1 MEYLTTAQVAE
12 LKGCTARYV
21 RQLAQNGKLE
31 HIERDST
38 ANNRI
43 EYVFPLSSLPEKLQ
57 IKWEN
62 RKRSELGLEPVPI
75 PTKPLPKPDPRQIT
89 LQDLTGGQ
97 RRDVG
102 LWCEIIKQWQAA
114 RLAKGEELGKC
125 KVDELFCAA
134 VKLHYPDI
142 SISPDILYRKYKAY
156 KDGDLGGLVDHRGGH
171 NKGKTSIPQYMLDAF
186 YRMYLDDNKLPISR
200 CYSLLQTWVRMH
212 YPEAAGDMPSER
224 TFRRKA
230 EALPY
235 ALVMFMRE
243 GDKMFADKCLP
254 YIERMYD
261 DLRANDVW
269 IADNHTFDFFT
280 AGENGKPHRVYLT
293 AFTDAKSGVMVGWHL
308 TENPCSDSTLLA
320 LRKGIL
326 KFGVPRAIYVDNGS
340 EFLVSD
346 IGGRGHRRK
355 KDWNKDPL
363 PPTILQFLDIEMHNA
378 IVRNAKA
385 KPIERTFYTFKNH
398 FSRSIETFCG
408 GTVVERK
415 ESLKWILKSG
425 NLPTDLQIAA
435 ALDVFIE
442 GDYNTDFY
450 GGKETR
456 YKGMRRIEVWNESIK
471 ETTFRRCD
479 EENLDMLLKRVS
491 RPQKIGRNGVFV
503 RIAGEKVWYYG
514 KETILHIG
522 EQVYVRYDP
531 ANPLSVRVYDMAT
544 DKYLWTWELADEYML
559 PYLVNKNDE
568 KSKDAIAN
576 AERAINENKRIIKQF
591 AKGIKDAL
599 DPDKQIDVLALMV
612 QKGLE
617 GKEQFKPELPK
628 TFVPVFSEERLEE
641 NPELSGIQEISLIL
655 DRVNSAASA
664 RKGK

>member
-31 HIERDST
+31 HIEKDGA
-38 ANNRI
+38 ANNRT
-43 EYVFPLSSLPEKLQ
+43 EYVFPLASLPEKLQ

-62 RKRSELGLEPVPI
+62 KQRGELGLEPVPI
-75 PTKPLPKPDPRQIT
+75 PTKPAPKPDPRQLT
-89 LQDLTGGQ
+89 LQDLDGGQ

-102 LWCEIIKQWQAA
+102 MWCEIIKQWQSA
-114 RLAKGEELGKC
+114 RSAKGAELGKC

-134 VKLHYPDI
+134 VKLHYPEI

-156 KDGDLGGLVDHRGGH
+156 KDGNIDGLVDHRGGH
-171 NKGKTSIPQYMLDAF
+171 NKGKTDAPNYMLNAF
-186 YRMYLDDNKLPISR
+186 YSLYLHDNKLPISR
-200 CYSLLQTWVRMH
+200 CYSLLQTWVREH
-212 YPEAAGDMPSER
+212 YPEAAGNMPSER

-230 EALPY
+230 AALPY

-243 GDKMFADKCLP
+243 GDKAFADKCLP

-269 IADNHTFDFFT
+269 IADTHTFDFFT

-293 AFTDAKSGVMVGWHL
+293 AFTDAKSGVMVGWNL

-326 KFGVPRAIYVDNGS
+326 KFGVPRSIYVDNGS

-363 PPTILQFLDIEMHNA
+363 PPTILSFLDIEMHNA

-425 NLPTDLQIAA
+425 KLPTDLQIAA
-435 ALDVFIE
+435 ALDAFIE
-442 GDYNTDFY
+442 GDYNVSPY
-450 GGKETR
+450 GGKERR
-456 YKGMRRIEVWNESIK
+456 YKGKSRLDVWNESIQ
-471 ETTFRRCD
+471 ETTFRKCD
-479 EENLDMLLKRVS
+479 EPNLDMLLKRVS

-531 ANPLSVRVYDMAT
+531 ANPLSVRVYDMKT
-544 DKYLWTWELADEYML
+544 DKYLWTWELANELMI
-559 PYLVNKNDE
+559 PYLTDNKD
-568 KSKDAIAN
+568 DIAN
-576 AERAINENKRIIKQF
+576 AERVINENKRVVKQF
-591 AKGIKDAL
+591 AKEKLDAV
-599 DPDKQIDVLALMV
+599 DPDKQIDILALMV
-612 QKGLE
+612 KKGLE

-641 NPELSGIQEISLIL
+641 NPELSEIEKITIAL
-655 DRVNSAASA
+655 DLMNAGAK
-664 RKGK
+664 KGK

>member
-1 MEYLTTAQVAE
+1 MTYLTTAQVAE
-12 LKGCTARYV
+12 LKGCSLRYV
-21 RQLAQNGKLE
+21 QQLARNGKLE
-31 HIERDST
+31 HIEKDNA
-38 ANNRI
+38 ANNRM
-43 EYVFPLSSLPEKLQ
+43 EYVFPLSALPEKLR

-62 RKRSELGLEPVPI
+62 KQRSELGLEPVPVPSRPI
-75 PTKPLPKPDPRQIT
+75 PKPDPRQLT
-89 LQDLTGGQ
+89 LQDLDGGQ

-114 RLAKGEELGKC
+114 RSAKGAELGKC

-134 VKLHYPDI
+134 IKLRYPEI
-142 SISPDILYRKYKAY
+142 SISPDILYRKYKAFKY
-156 KDGDLGGLVDHRGGH
+156 GNINGLIDHRGGH
-171 NKGKTSIPQYMLDAF
+171 NKGKTDIPQYMLDAF
-186 YRMYLDDNKLPISR
+186 YSLYLHDNKLPVSR
-200 CYSLLQTWVRMH
+200 CYSLLRTWVKEF

-224 TFRRKA
+224 TFRRMAKS
-230 EALPY
+230 LPY
-235 ALVMFMRE
+235 SLVMYMRE
-243 GDKMFADKCLP
+243 GEKAFADECLP
-254 YIERMYD
+254 YIERLYD

-269 IADNHTFDFFT
+269 VADNHTFDFFT

-293 AFTDAKSGVMVGWHL
+293 AFTDAKSGVMVGWNL
-308 TENPCSDSTLLA
+308 TENPSSDSTLLA

-363 PPTILQFLDIEMHNA
+363 PPTILGFLGIEMHNA

-425 NLPTDLQIAA
+425 KLPTDLQIAA

-442 GDYNTDFY
+442 GDYNTDLY

-479 EENLDMLLKRVS
+479 EPNLDMLLKRVS
-491 RPQKIGRNGVFV
+491 RPQKISRNGVFV

-544 DKYLWTWELADEYML
+544 DKYLWTWELANELMSS
-559 PYLVNKNDE
+559 YLTENKED
-568 KSKDAIAN
+568 IAN
-576 AERAINENKRIIKQF
+576 AERVINENKRVIKQF
-591 AKGIKDAL
+591 AKGITDAL
-599 DPDKQIDVLALMV
+599 DTDKQIDILALMIE
-612 QKGLE
+612 KGRE
-617 GKEQFKPELPK
+617 GMKEYKPELPT
-628 TFVPVFSEERLEE
+628 TFTPVFSEEQLEE
-641 NPELSGIQEISLIL
+641 KPELSNITEIKVMLEHM
-655 DRVNSAASA
+655 NMSAKAQ
-664 RKGK
+664 KGK

>member
-1 MEYLTTAQVAE
+1 
-12 LKGCTARYV
+12 
-21 RQLAQNGKLE
+21 
-31 HIERDST
+31 
-38 ANNRI
+38 
-43 EYVFPLSSLPEKLQ
+43 
-57 IKWEN
+57 
-62 RKRSELGLEPVPI
+62 
-75 PTKPLPKPDPRQIT
+75 
-89 LQDLTGGQ
+89 
-97 RRDVG
+97 
-102 LWCEIIKQWQAA
+102 
-114 RLAKGEELGKC
+114 
-125 KVDELFCAA
+125 
-134 VKLHYPDI
+134 
-142 SISPDILYRKYKAY
+142 
-156 KDGDLGGLVDHRGGH
+156 
-171 NKGKTSIPQYMLDAF
+171 
-186 YRMYLDDNKLPISR
+186 
-200 CYSLLQTWVRMH
+200 
-212 YPEAAGDMPSER
+212 MPSER

-230 EALPY
+230 ATLPY

-243 GDKMFADKCLP
+243 GDKMFSDKCLP

-261 DLRANDVW
+261 DLHANDVW

-293 AFTDAKSGVMVGWHL
+293 AFTDAKSGVMVGWNL

-355 KDWNKDPL
+355 KNWNKDPL
-363 PPTILQFLDIEMHNA
+363 PPTILSFLDIEMHNA

-398 FSRSIETFCG
+398 FSRAIETFCG

-425 NLPTDLQIAA
+425 KLPTDLQIAA

-442 GDYNTDFY
+442 GDYNVDLY

-471 ETTFRRCD
+471 ETTFRKCD
-479 EENLDMLLKRVS
+479 EPNLDMLLKRVS

-544 DKYLWTWELADEYML
+544 DKYLWTWGLANELMI
-559 PYLVNKNDE
+559 PYLTDNKD
-568 KSKDAIAN
+568 DIAN
-576 AERAINENKRIIKQF
+576 AERVINENKRVIKQF
-591 AKGIKDAL
+591 AKDKIEAV
-599 DPDKQIDVLALMV
+599 DPDKQIDALALMV
-612 QKGLE
+612 KKGLE

-628 TFVPVFSEERLEE
+628 TFVPVFSEEQLEE
-641 NPELSGIQEISLIL
+641 NPGLSEIEKITIAL
-655 DRVNSAASA
+655 DLMNAGA

>member
-1 MEYLTTAQVAE
+1 MTYLTTAQVAE
-12 LKGCTARYV
+12 LKGCTARYI
-21 RQLAQNGKLE
+21 RQLAQSGKLE
-31 HIERDST
+31 HIEKDNA

-43 EYVFPLSSLPEKLQ
+43 EYVFPLTALPEKLQ
-57 IKWEN
+57 LKWEN
-62 RKRSELGLEPVPI
+62 KQRGELGLEPVPI
-75 PTKPLPKPDPRQIT
+75 PANPVPKPDPRQLT
-89 LQDLTGGQ
+89 LQDLDGGQ

-102 LWCEIIKQWQAA
+102 LWCKIIKQWLATRA
-114 RLAKGEELGKC
+114 AKGAELGKC

-134 VKLHYPDI
+134 MKLHYPEI

-156 KDGDLGGLVDHRGGH
+156 KDGDINGLVDHRGGH
-171 NKGKTSIPQYMLDAF
+171 NKGKTDVPQYMLDAF
-186 YRMYLDDNKLPISR
+186 LSLYLHDNKLPISR
-200 CYSLLQTWVRMH
+200 CYTLLQTWVREH
-212 YPEAAGDMPSER
+212 YPEAAGNMPSER
-224 TFRRKA
+224 TFRRRA

-243 GDKMFADKCLP
+243 GDKAFADKCLP
-254 YIERMYD
+254 YIERLYD

-280 AGENGKPHRVYLT
+280 EGENGKPHRLYLT
-293 AFTDAKSGVMVGWHL
+293 AFTDAKSGVMVGWNL

-320 LRKGIL
+320 LRHGIL
-326 KFGVPRAIYVDNGS
+326 RFGVPRAIYVDNGS

-363 PPTILQFLDIEMHNA
+363 PPTILSFLDIEMHNA

-398 FSRSIETFCG
+398 FSRAIETFCG

-425 NLPTDLQIAA
+425 KLPTELQIAA
-435 ALDVFIE
+435 ALDAFID
-442 GDYNTDFY
+442 GDYNVAPY
-450 GGKETR
+450 GGKEQR
-456 YKGMRRIEVWNESIK
+456 YKGMSRLDVWNENIK
-471 ETTFRRCD
+471 ETTLRKAD
-479 EENLDMLLKRVS
+479 AANLDMLLKRVS

-531 ANPLSVRVYDMAT
+531 ANPLSVRVYNMET
-544 DKYLWTWELADEYML
+544 DKYLWTWELANELMI
-559 PYLVNKNDE
+559 PYLTENKED
-568 KSKDAIAN
+568 IAN
-576 AERAINENKRIIKQF
+576 AERVINENKRVIKQF
-591 AKGIKDAL
+591 ARGITEAV
-599 DPDKQIDVLALMV
+599 DPDKQIDILALMV
-612 QKGLE
+612 KKGLE
-617 GKEQFKPELPK
+617 GKERFKPELPT

-641 NPELSGIQEISLIL
+641 NPELSNIIEIKIMLEHMNL
-655 DRVNSAASA
+655 AAAKSQ
-664 RKGK
+664 KGK

>member
-1 MEYLTTAQVAE
+1 MTYLTTAQVAE
-12 LKGCTARYV
+12 LKGCSLQYI
-21 RQLAQNGKLE
+21 QKCIKDGKIKAFVKE
-31 HIERDST
+31 CA
-38 ANNRI
+38 ANNRT
-43 EYVFPLSSLPEKLQ
+43 EYEIPLDALPDKLR

-62 RKRSELGLEPVPI
+62 KKRSELGLEPIPV
-75 PTKPLPKPDPRQIT
+75 PTKPIPKPDPRQIT

-97 RRDVG
+97 RQDVG
-102 LWCEIIKQWQAA
+102 LWCEILKQWQAA
-114 RLAKGEELGKC
+114 RIAKGEELGKC

-134 VKLHYPDI
+134 VKLQYPEI
-142 SISPDILYRKYKAY
+142 SISPDILYRKFKAY
-156 KDGDLGGLVDHRGGH
+156 KNGDINGLVDHRGGH
-171 NKGKTSIPQYMLDAF
+171 NKGTTAAPQYMLDAF
-186 YRMYLDDNKLPISR
+186 YSLYLHDNKLPISR
-200 CYSLLQTWVRMH
+200 CYSLLQTWVKEF
-212 YPEAAGDMPSER
+212 YPDAAGDMPSER

-261 DLRANDVW
+261 DLHANDVW

-280 AGENGKPHRVYLT
+280 EGENGKPHRLYLT
-293 AFTDAKSGVMVGWHL
+293 AFTDAKSGVMVGWNL

-425 NLPTDLQIAA
+425 KLPTDLQIAA

-471 ETTFRRCD
+471 ETTFRMCD
-479 EENLDMLLKRVS
+479 EPNLDMLLKRVS
-491 RPQKIGRNGVFV
+491 RPQKISRNGVFV

-531 ANPLSVRVYDMAT
+531 TNLLSVRVYEMET
-544 DKYLWTWELADEYML
+544 DKYLWTWELANEFMI
-559 PYLVNKNDE
+559 PYLTDNKD
-568 KSKDAIAN
+568 DIAN
-576 AERAINENKRIIKQF
+576 AERVINENKRVIKQF
-591 AKGIKDAL
+591 AKSKTEAL
-599 DPDKQIDVLALMV
+599 DPDKQIDILALMV
-612 QKGLE
+612 KKGLE
-617 GKEQFKPELPK
+617 GKENFKPELPR
-628 TFVPVFSEERLEE
+628 TFTPVFSEERIEE
-641 NPELSGIQEISLIL
+641 NPELSEIEKITIAL
-655 DRVNSAASA
+655 DLMNAGA

>member
-1 MEYLTTAQVAE
+1 MVTYLTTAQVAE
-12 LKGCTARYV
+12 LKGCSLQYV
-21 RQLAQNGKLE
+21 QKCIKDGKIKASVKE
-31 HIERDST
+31 SA
-38 ANNRI
+38 ANNRT
-43 EYVFPLSSLPEKLQ
+43 EYEIALSDLPEKMQL
-57 IKWEN
+57 KWEN
-62 RKRSELGLEPVPI
+62 KQRGELGLEPVPV
-75 PTKPLPKPDPRQIT
+75 PTKPIPKPDPRQIT
-89 LQDLTGGQ
+89 LQDLDGGQ
-97 RRDVG
+97 QRDVG

-114 RLAKGEELGKC
+114 RAAKGAELGKC

-134 VKLHYPDI
+134 MKLHYPEI
-142 SISPDILYRKYKAY
+142 SISLDILYRKYKAY
-156 KDGDLGGLVDHRGGH
+156 KDGDINGLVDHRGGH
-171 NKGKTSIPQYMLDAF
+171 NKGKTDVPKYMQDAF
-186 YRMYLDDNKLPISR
+186 LSLYLHDNKLPVSR
-200 CYSLLQTWVRMH
+200 CYSLLQTWVKEF

-224 TFRRKA
+224 TFRRMAK
-230 EALPY
+230 ALPY
-235 ALVMFMRE
+235 AQVMYMRE
-243 GDKMFADKCLP
+243 GEKAFADECLP
-254 YIERMYD
+254 YIERLYD
-261 DLRANDVW
+261 DLHANDVW

-293 AFTDAKSGVMVGWHL
+293 AFTDAKSGVMVGWNL

-363 PPTILQFLDIEMHNA
+363 PPTILSFLDIEMHNA

-398 FSRSIETFCG
+398 FSRSIESFCG

-425 NLPTDLQIAA
+425 KLPTDLQIAA
-435 ALDVFIE
+435 ALEVFIE
-442 GDYNTDFY
+442 GDYNTDYY

-479 EENLDMLLKRVS
+479 EPNLDMLLKRVS

-531 ANPLSVRVYDMAT
+531 ANPLSVRVYDMET
-544 DKYLWTWELADEYML
+544 DKYLWTWELANELMI
-559 PYLVNKNDE
+559 PYLTDNKD
-568 KSKDAIAN
+568 DIAN
-576 AERAINENKRIIKQF
+576 AERVINENKRVIKEF
-591 AKGIKDAL
+591 ARDITEAL
-599 DPDKQIDVLALMV
+599 DPDKQIDVLALMIE
-612 QKGLE
+612 KGLE
-617 GKEQFKPELPK
+617 GQAQFKPKLPN
-628 TFVPVFSEERLEE
+628 TFIPVFSEERLEE
-641 NPELSGIQEISLIL
+641 NPELSNITEVKIMLEHMNL
-655 DRVNSAASA
+655 AAA
-664 RKGK
+664 KAQKGK